1 MSLAKKLKFIK
12 DRNMFSYKISL
23 KLSKT
28 ILTTLCFIISFT
40 TIANSSLNNIDYG
53 SYKSYASSK
62 SYGRDL
68 SEYKIQAKDLVHSI
82 KYFKNIQ
89 FESTEC
95 NRYQSIM
102 LSLTSSVTK
111 LAQTN
116 SKIDFTKK
124 NFGERVSCLI
134 YGEKDNCDVLQ
145 SQKFADY
152 LISKIRF
159 RIILRL
165 LRVQTYFF
173 EKGLSIGALKPN
185 AVLST
190 SGALKHAYKLCLP
203 RYSTDVVTMS
213 KELLDQSSKLYHS
226 LFQVEGLKTLT
237 RDYKSLVDIKRSYEA
252 RRGNIKAATLAATI
266 ASTEYIAFAA
276 ALRFSGLIHGTSTFN
291 KFFKISTFE
300 ATAFGVALGTYD
312 LLSGSESMILNY
324 FKQLDIFQ
332 SGIQDFLE
340 NDSLKHQDIN
350 ELLMLLMSEIKASKK
365 ILEHKKLNH

>member
-124 NFGERVSCLI
+124 TLVKEFHVS
-134 YGEKDNCDVLQ
+134 YMV
-145 SQKFADY
+145 
-152 LISKIRF
+152 
-159 RIILRL
+159 
-165 LRVQTYFF
+165 
-173 EKGLSIGALKPN
+173 
-185 AVLST
+185 
-190 SGALKHAYKLCLP
+190 
-203 RYSTDVVTMS
+203 
-213 KELLDQSSKLYHS
+213 
-226 LFQVEGLKTLT
+226 
-237 RDYKSLVDIKRSYEA
+237 
-252 RRGNIKAATLAATI
+252 
-266 ASTEYIAFAA
+266 
-276 ALRFSGLIHGTSTFN
+276 
-291 KFFKISTFE
+291 
-300 ATAFGVALGTYD
+300 
-312 LLSGSESMILNY
+312 
-324 FKQLDIFQ
+324 
-332 SGIQDFLE
+332 
-340 NDSLKHQDIN
+340 
-350 ELLMLLMSEIKASKK
+350 KK
-365 ILEHKKLNH
+365 ITVMFFNLKNLQTT